1 MLGVDYKDFDETIG
15 FDEEGEDDIVTPI
28 TYLNW
33 SLGWNATL
41 PRETRTHTF
50 DLTANFGMR
59 GLGNEEQEFADKRFK
74 GRPNY
79 FYVEGGYEL
88 IQSLPWWST
97 ALALD
102 LRGQATPQALI
113 SNEQFATG
121 GRDSVRGYY
130 EGEILGDY
138 GLQASAGVAQPELRP
153 AASGSRWRTST
164 ATASS
169 TAAACC

>member
-1 MLGVDYKDFDETIG
+1 MGVFSKDIQSMDDLLLHGLQDMYYAENQIVKALPKMATAASHDELQAALGEHLK
-15 FDEEGEDDIVTPI
+15 
-28 TYLNW
+28 
-33 SLGWNATL
+33 
-41 PRETRTHTF
+41 ETRTHVA
-50 DLTANFGMR
+50 DLTANFGIR

-88 IQSLPWWST
+88 VQSLPWWST

-102 LRGQATPQALI
+102 LRGQWAPQPLI

-130 EGEILGDY
+130 DGEILGDY
-138 GLQASAGVAQPELRP
+138 GVQASAE
-153 AASGSRWRTST
+153 WRSQ
-164 ATASS
+164 
-169 TAAACC
+169 